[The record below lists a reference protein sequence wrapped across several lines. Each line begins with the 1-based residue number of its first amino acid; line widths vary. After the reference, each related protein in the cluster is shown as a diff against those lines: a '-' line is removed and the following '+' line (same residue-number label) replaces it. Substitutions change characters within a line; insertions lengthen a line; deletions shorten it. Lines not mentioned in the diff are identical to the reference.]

1 MEMRGGDILSR
12 AMRLTPKSGWD
23 AQRYWTPSTTRP
35 AEHAVLRPT
44 QTASIATKTAR
55 FTGAKGILCHEK
67 ILGEEPSRVA
77 TLAPVCRD
85 ELSVMLPQIS
95 NLFWQARML

>member
-1 MEMRGGDILSR
+1 MLFFGRHRPL
-12 AMRLTPKSGWD
+12 
-23 AQRYWTPSTTRP
+23 PS
-35 AEHAVLRPT
+35 LRKP
-44 QTASIATKTAR
+44 QR
-55 FTGAKGILCHEK
+55 FTGPKGILCHEK